1 MVSYV
6 LIYFISSS
14 LHVLAELSKVSEVSA
29 MLKVSTIPFYY
40 YDQIPGNQQCPAY
53 FYPVVMPTAAAPP
66 AASGSIPAEAGAED
80 PALSPSPHAH
90 GQEDLQGHRRILSS
104 GG

>member
-6 LIYFISSS
+6 LIDFIYSS

-29 MLKVSTIPFYY
+29 MLKVSTTPLY
-40 YDQIPGNQQCPAY
+40 YDQIPGNQQCHTY
-53 FYPVVMPTAAAPP
+53 FYSVVMPTEAAPP
-66 AASGSIPAEAGAED
+66 AAPGGVPAEAGAED

-90 GQEDLQGHRRILSS
+90 GQEDVQGH
-104 GG
+104 